1 METLKIDRSKPLAI
15 AYVRWSST
23 VQGGDDKDSYDRQ
36 TSPLEFFTSSTGVP
50 VVETIIDPGQSAF
63 TGENSKKGKLKGI
76 LDRIESGEIR
86 KGDFLVVE
94 SIDRITRMRVL
105 DGVALIQ
112 DGILKKGVKLY
123 TTTDNKTY
131 SYEDP
136 DKDFENLLMISLI
149 AKRANEESE
158 IKSKRRRSAWN
169 KAKTK
174 ATDGVP
180 FNAHNPPY
188 GLRYDPEGNC
198 FEIVEDEA
206 IEIKKI
212 FEGLKYEG
220 VSNTLKKVNLTS
232 KRKWSR
238 KTVHLMLT
246 SRYPIGTLMSQ
257 KRDGKKKVFERYIEN
272 YYPAI
277 LSHKEFQDALQ
288 AMKLRGKV
296 KDYGRN
302 TEGYLNIF
310 KHCVKCAVCGQ
321 SLMFEKSINQKGIK
335 YGYFHCYTRKE
346 TLSHCDVP
354 RFRFDFAFGA
364 LLQMVKQLTG
374 DELEFD
380 DIHSWAREM
389 PADYNSTVTN
399 DEIEMEDFGNQF
411 LSLFSK
417 STATEAIKAEF
428 YEAENELAK
437 AKSLYENMTA
447 SFSQYKDGRIPS
459 FFIQQMADAELAYEN
474 AKADIDAL
482 SAQIDNAESSLE
494 IYSYKDII
502 ELYSTDEGRLK
513 LNHFFKSNGFKFV
526 FKYEA
531 KTRTLFMAVLD
542 KADSEIYRVGK
553 KFSLHN
559 PLKEFGINNLNVH
572 MNTVVK
578 PNH

>member
-123 TTTDNKTY
+123 TTTDNKIY

-188 GLRYDPEGNC
+188 GLRYDPDGNC

-206 IEIKKI
+206 VEIKKI

-257 KRDGKKKVFERYIEN
+257 KREGKTKVFERFIEN

-277 LSHKEFQDALQ
+277 LTHKEFQDALQ
-288 AMKLRGKV
+288 AMKQRGKV

-310 KHCVKCAVCGQ
+310 KHCVKCAACGQ

-335 YGYFHCYTRKE
+335 YGYFHCWTRKE
-346 TLSHCDVP
+346 TLSHCDLP
-354 RFRFDFAFGA
+354 RFRFDFAFGT
-364 LLQMVKQLTG
+364 LLQLVKQLTC
-374 DELEFD
+374 DED
-380 DIHSWAREM
+380 YDVHPWASEM
-389 PADYNSTVTN
+389 PSDYNSTMADDEN
-399 DEIEMEDFGNQF
+399 DIENFENQF

-417 STATEAIKAEF
+417 STAAEAIKTDF
-428 YEAENELAK
+428 YKAENELAK
-437 AKSLYENMTA
+437 AKTIYENLTA
-447 SFSQYKDGRIPS
+447 SFSQFSDGRIPS
-459 FFIQQMADAELAYEN
+459 FFIQQMSEAEQAYEK
-474 AKADIDAL
+474 AKADVDAL
-482 SAQIDNAESSLE
+482 GAQIDNAENSLE

-526 FKYEA
+526 FNYEP
-531 KTRTLFMAVLD
+531 KTRTVLMTVRD
-542 KADSEIYRVGK
+542 KADAEIYRVGK
-553 KFSLHN
+553 KFTLHN
-559 PLKEFGINNLNVH
+559 PLKEFGIDNLNEQ
-572 MNTVVK
+572 MNSVLKV
-578 PNH
+578 

>member
-136 DKDFENLLMISLI
+136 EKDFENLLMISLI

-188 GLRYDPEGNC
+188 GLRYDPEENR

-257 KRDGKKKVFERYIEN
+257 KRDGKTKVFERYIEN

-277 LSHKEFQDALQ
+277 LTHKEFQDALQ
-288 AMKLRGKV
+288 AMKQRGKV

-321 SLMFEKSINQKGIK
+321 SLMFEKSMNKKGIK
-335 YGYFHCYTRKE
+335 YGYFHCWTRKE

-354 RFRFDFAFGA
+354 RFRFDFAFGT
-364 LLQMVKQLTG
+364 LLQLVKQLTCEE
-374 DELEFD
+374 DFD
-380 DIHSWAREM
+380 AHPWASEM
-389 PADYNSTVTN
+389 PADYDSTLAD
-399 DEIEMEDFGNQF
+399 DEINIENFGNQF

-417 STATEAIKAEF
+417 STATEAVKTEF
-428 YEAENELAK
+428 YKAENELAK
-437 AKSLYENMTA
+437 AKSIYENLTA
-447 SFSQYKDGRIPS
+447 SFSQFSDGRIPS
-459 FFIQQMADAELAYEN
+459 FFIKQMSDAEQAYEN
-474 AKADIDAL
+474 AKADVDAL
-482 SAQIDNAESSLE
+482 SVQIDNAESSLE

-502 ELYSTDEGRLK
+502 DLYSSDEGRLK
-513 LNHFFKSNGFKFV
+513 LNYFFKSNGFKFI
-526 FKYEA
+526 FNYEA
-531 KTRTLFMAVLD
+531 KTRTLFMTVRD
-542 KADSEIYRVGK
+542 KADAEIYRVGK
-553 KFSLHN
+553 KFTLHN
-559 PLKEFGINNLNVH
+559 PLKEFGIDNLNEQ
-572 MNTVVK
+572 MNSVLKV
-578 PNH
+578 

>member
-1 METLKIDRSKPLAI
+1 
-15 AYVRWSST
+15 

-136 DKDFENLLMISLI
+136 EKDFENLLMISLI

-188 GLRYDPEGNC
+188 GLRYDPEENR
-198 FEIVEDEA
+198 FEIVKDEA

-257 KRDGKKKVFERYIEN
+257 KRDGKTKVFERYIEN

-277 LSHKEFQDALQ
+277 LTHKEFQDALQ
-288 AMKLRGKV
+288 AMKQRGKV

-321 SLMFEKSINQKGIK
+321 SLMFEKSINKKGIK
-335 YGYFHCYTRKE
+335 YGYFHCWTRKE

-354 RFRFDFAFGA
+354 RFRFDFAFGT
-364 LLQMVKQLTG
+364 LLQLVKQLTCEE
-374 DELEFD
+374 DCD
-380 DIHSWAREM
+380 VHPWASEM
-389 PADYNSTVTN
+389 PADYNSTMADDEN
-399 DEIEMEDFGNQF
+399 DIENFENQF

-417 STATEAIKAEF
+417 STATEEVKTDF
-428 YEAENELAK
+428 YKAENELAK
-437 AKSLYENMTA
+437 AKSIYENLTA
-447 SFSQYKDGRIPS
+447 SFSQFSDGRIPS
-459 FFIQQMADAELAYEN
+459 FFIKQMSDAEQAYEN
-474 AKADIDAL
+474 AKADVDAL

-502 ELYSTDEGRLK
+502 DLYSSDEGRLK
-513 LNHFFKSNGFKFV
+513 LNHFFKSNGFKFI
-526 FKYEA
+526 FNYEA
-531 KTRTLFMAVLD
+531 KTRTLFMTVRD
-542 KADSEIYRVGK
+542 KADAEIYRVGK
-553 KFSLHN
+553 KFTLHN
-559 PLKEFGINNLNVH
+559 PLKEFGIDNLNEQ
-572 MNTVVK
+572 MNSVLKV
-578 PNH
+578 

>member
-123 TTTDNKTY
+123 TTTDNKIY

-136 DKDFENLLMISLI
+136 EKDFENLLMISLI

-188 GLRYDPEGNC
+188 GLRYDPEENR

-257 KRDGKKKVFERYIEN
+257 KRDGKTKVFERYIEN

-277 LSHKEFQDALQ
+277 LTHKEFQDALQ
-288 AMKLRGKV
+288 AMKQRGKV

-321 SLMFEKSINQKGIK
+321 SLMFEKSINKKGIK
-335 YGYFHCYTRKE
+335 YGYFHCWTRKE

-354 RFRFDFAFGA
+354 RFRFDFAFGT
-364 LLQMVKQLTG
+364 LLQLVKQLTSEE
-374 DELEFD
+374 DFD
-380 DIHSWAREM
+380 AHPWASEM
-389 PADYNSTVTN
+389 PADYDSTLAD
-399 DEIEMEDFGNQF
+399 DEINIENFGNQF

-417 STATEAIKAEF
+417 STATEAVKTEF
-428 YEAENELAK
+428 YKAENELAK
-437 AKSLYENMTA
+437 AKSIYENLTA
-447 SFSQYKDGRIPS
+447 SFSQFSDGRIPS
-459 FFIQQMADAELAYEN
+459 FFIKQMSDAEQAYEN
-474 AKADIDAL
+474 AKADVDAL
-482 SAQIDNAESSLE
+482 SVQIDNAESSLE

-502 ELYSTDEGRLK
+502 DLYSSDEGRLK
-513 LNHFFKSNGFKFV
+513 LNYFFKSNGFKFI
-526 FKYEA
+526 FNYEA
-531 KTRTLFMAVLD
+531 KTRTVFMTVRD
-542 KADSEIYRVGK
+542 KADAEIYRIGK
-553 KFSLHN
+553 KFTLHN
-559 PLKEFGINNLNVH
+559 PLKEFGIDNLNEQ
-572 MNTVVK
+572 MNSVLK
-578 PNH
+578 I

>member
-23 VQGGDDKDSYDRQ
+23 VQGGEDKDSYDRQ

-76 LDRIESGEIR
+76 LDRIESGEIK

-136 DKDFENLLMISLI
+136 EKDFENLLMISLI

-158 IKSKRRRSAWN
+158 IKSKRRRSAWS

-188 GLRYDPEGNC
+188 GLRYDPGENC

-257 KRDGKKKVFERYIEN
+257 KRDGKTKVFERYIEN

-277 LSHKEFQDALQ
+277 LTHKEFQDALQ
-288 AMKLRGKV
+288 AMKQRGKV

-321 SLMFEKSINQKGIK
+321 SLMFEKSINKKGIK
-335 YGYFHCYTRKE
+335 YGYFHCWTRKE

-354 RFRFDFAFGA
+354 RFRFDFAFGT
-364 LLQMVKQLTG
+364 LLQLVKQLTCEE
-374 DELEFD
+374 DCD
-380 DIHSWAREM
+380 VHPWASEM
-389 PADYNSTVTN
+389 PADYNSTMADDEN
-399 DEIEMEDFGNQF
+399 DIENFENQF

-417 STATEAIKAEF
+417 STATEAVKTDFYKAE
-428 YEAENELAK
+428 NVLAK
-437 AKSLYENMTA
+437 AKSIYENLTA
-447 SFSQYKDGRIPS
+447 SFSQFSDGRIPS
-459 FFIQQMADAELAYEN
+459 FFIKQMSDAEQAYEN
-474 AKADIDAL
+474 AKADVDAL

-502 ELYSTDEGRLK
+502 DLYSSDEGRLK
-513 LNHFFKSNGFKFV
+513 LNHFFKSNGFKFI
-526 FKYEA
+526 FNYEA
-531 KTRTLFMAVLD
+531 QTRTLFMTVRD
-542 KADSEIYRVGK
+542 KTDAEIYRVGK
-553 KFSLHN
+553 NFSLHN
-559 PLKEFGINNLNVH
+559 PLKEFGIDNLNEQ
-572 MNTVVK
+572 MNSVLKV
-578 PNH
+578 

>member
-123 TTTDNKTY
+123 TTTDNKIY

-180 FNAHNPPY
+180 FNAHNLPY
-188 GLRYDPEGNC
+188 GLRHNLETNS

-206 IEIKKI
+206 QEIKEI

-310 KHCVKCAVCGQ
+310 KHCVKCAACGQ
-321 SLMFEKSINQKGIK
+321 SLMFEKSINQKGVK

-354 RFRFDFAFGA
+354 RFRFDFAFGT
-364 LLQMVKQLTG
+364 LLQLVRKLTCE
-374 DELEFD
+374 DDDFD
-380 DIHSWAREM
+380 VHPWAREM
-389 PADYNSTVTN
+389 PADYKSTMAD
-399 DEIEMEDFGNQF
+399 DEIDMENFENQF
-411 LSLFSK
+411 LSLLSK
-417 STATEAIKAEF
+417 STATEAIKTEF

-437 AKSLYENMTA
+437 SKSLYENMTA

-474 AKADIDAL
+474 AKANIDAL

-494 IYSYKDII
+494 IYSYRDII

-513 LNHFFKSNGFKFV
+513 LNHFFKSNGLKFV
-526 FKYEA
+526 FNYEA
-531 KTRTLFMAVLD
+531 KTRTVFMVVRD
-542 KADSEIYRVGK
+542 KKDAEIYRIGK
-553 KFSLHN
+553 KFTLHN
-559 PLKEFGINNLNVH
+559 PLKEFGIDNLNEH
-572 MNTVVK
+572 MNAVVK
-578 PNH
+578 I

>member
-1 METLKIDRSKPLAI
+1 MDTLKIDRSKPLAI

-123 TTTDNKTY
+123 TTTDNKIY

-136 DKDFENLLMISLI
+136 EKDFENLLMISLI

-174 ATDGVP
+174 ATDGVL

-188 GLRYDPEGNC
+188 GLRYNAVQNC
-198 FEIVEDEA
+198 FEIVEEEA
-206 IEIKKI
+206 HEIKQI

-220 VSNTLKKVNLTS
+220 VSNTLKKINLTS
-232 KRKWSR
+232 KRAWSR
-238 KTVHLMLT
+238 KTVHVMLT
-246 SRYPIGTLMSQ
+246 TRYPIGTLMSQ
-257 KRDGKKKVFERYIEN
+257 RRDGKKKVFERYIEN

-277 LSHKEFQDALQ
+277 LTHKEFQDALQ

-310 KHCVKCAVCGQ
+310 KHCVKCAACGE
-321 SLMFEKSINQKGIK
+321 SLMFEKSINQKGVK
-335 YGYFHCYTRKE
+335 YGYLHCYTRKE
-346 TLSHCDVP
+346 TLSHCDLP
-354 RFRFDFAFGA
+354 RFRFDFAFGT
-364 LLQMVKQLTG
+364 LLQLVKQLTC
-374 DELEFD
+374 ED
-380 DIHSWAREM
+380 DDFEVHPWAREE
-389 PADYNSTVTN
+389 PFANTSTMDD
-399 DEIEMEDFGNQF
+399 DETTSEDFENQF

-417 STATEAIKAEF
+417 STATELMKKEF
-428 YEAENELAK
+428 YEAENQLAK

-447 SFSQYKDGRIPS
+447 SFSQYKDGRIPT

-474 AKADIDAL
+474 AKADIEFL
-482 SAQIDNAESSLE
+482 SSQIDNAESSLE
-494 IYSYKDII
+494 IYSYRDMID
-502 ELYSTDEGRLK
+502 LYDSDEGRLK
-513 LNHFFKSNGFKFV
+513 LNHFFKSNGLKFI
-526 FKYEA
+526 FNYDA
-531 KTRTLFMAVLD
+531 KTRTVFMTVRD
-542 KADSEIYRVGK
+542 KKNEEIYRVGK
-553 KFSLHN
+553 RFTLHN
-559 PLKEFGINNLNVH
+559 PLKEFGLDNLNTY
-572 MNTVVK
+572 MNATLT
-578 PNH
+578 

>member
-123 TTTDNKTY
+123 TTTDNKIY

-174 ATDGVP
+174 ATEGVP

-188 GLRYDPEGNC
+188 GLRYDPDGNC

-206 IEIKKI
+206 VEIKKI

-257 KRDGKKKVFERYIEN
+257 KREGKTKVFERFIEN

-277 LSHKEFQDALQ
+277 LTHKEFQDALQ
-288 AMKLRGKV
+288 AMKQRGKV

-335 YGYFHCYTRKE
+335 YGYFHCWTRKE
-346 TLSHCDVP
+346 TLSHCNLP
-354 RFRFDFAFGA
+354 RFRFDFAFGT
-364 LLQMVKQLTG
+364 LLQLVKQLTC
-374 DELEFD
+374 DED
-380 DIHSWAREM
+380 YDVHPWASEM
-389 PADYNSTVTN
+389 PSDYNSTMADDEN
-399 DEIEMEDFGNQF
+399 DIENFENQF

-417 STATEAIKAEF
+417 STATEAIKTDF
-428 YEAENELAK
+428 YKAENELAK
-437 AKSLYENMTA
+437 AKTIYENLTA
-447 SFSQYKDGRIPS
+447 SFSQFSDGRIPS
-459 FFIQQMADAELAYEN
+459 FFIQQMSEAEQAYEK
-474 AKADIDAL
+474 AKADVDAL
-482 SAQIDNAESSLE
+482 GAQIDNAENSLE

-513 LNHFFKSNGFKFV
+513 LNHFFKSNGFKFI
-526 FKYEA
+526 FNYEP
-531 KTRTLFMAVLD
+531 KTRTVFMTVKD
-542 KADSEIYRVGK
+542 KVDAEIYRVGK
-553 KFSLHN
+553 KFTLHN
-559 PLKEFGINNLNVH
+559 PLKEFGIDNLNEQ
-572 MNTVVK
+572 MNSVLKV
-578 PNH
+578 